1 MKAVKIE
8 APGGLDLGDFGTVP
22 GGRSRRLRAGVRR
35 ATCYL
40 AAPCSRF
47 GAGWGE
53 AIPLDPRLGLCV
65 EHVPLC
71 QKLVVAV
78 QS

>member
-8 APGGLDLGDFGTVP
+8 APGGLDL
-22 GGRSRRLRAGVRR
+22 VRPVTWLYR
-35 ATCYL
+35 
-40 AAPCSRF
+40 RF

-53 AIPLDPRLGLCV
+53 AIPLDPRLGLWV
-65 EHVPLC
+65 EHILPC